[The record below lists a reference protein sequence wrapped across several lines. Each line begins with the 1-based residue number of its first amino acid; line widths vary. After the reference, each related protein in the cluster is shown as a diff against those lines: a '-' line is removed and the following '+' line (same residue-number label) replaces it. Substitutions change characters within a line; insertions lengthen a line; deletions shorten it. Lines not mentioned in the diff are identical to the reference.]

1 MIRLVLLLS
10 FALQIAACSERE
22 AKAPEAAGAS
32 ARAAAMPSDT
42 APTGIATAPATVSAA
57 PTSGY
62 TSLKDCKVTESNEEE
77 DWAISACPG
86 IGGWKLQRDYG
97 DAREYLRVARAH
109 GSAKPKQVAMGYSG
123 FNNLG
128 ETIEWRGSGEGRGFA
143 PKALI
148 LRNFVSEDPEHSE
161 RTTALLM
168 VIDLEQGCV
177 IGEVRPGPGQNEA
190 ARAIADAPQRS
201 CAKE

>member
-1 MIRLVLLLS
+1 MIRLVLSLLLA
-10 FALQIAACSERE
+10 FPLAACSERE
-22 AKAPEAAGAS
+22 AKVPEAAGANAS
-32 ARAAAMPSDT
+32 AAAVPSDT
-42 APTGIATAPATVSAA
+42 APTGIASAPVTVSAA
-57 PTSGY
+57 PTSRY
-62 TSLKDCKVTESNEEE
+62 TSLKDCKVTESNDEE

-97 DAREYLRVARAH
+97 DAREYLRLAREH
-109 GSAKPKQVAMGYSG
+109 GSAKPKQIAMGYSG

-128 ETIEWRGSGEGRGFA
+128 ETIEWRGSGEGHDFA

-168 VIDLEQGCV
+168 VIDLEQGCI

-190 ARAIADAPQRS
+190 ARAISDAPQRS
-201 CAKE
+201 CTKE